1 MQMEENLRISQ
12 QLLITPLNGHPH
24 RYRIITTTPYL
35 VWHTSRI
42 LNVESALSA
51 KNGTNLPPYIIIAT
65 PLFNGAYQFFQHQI
79 QYFQGRY
86 LLKASYYR
94 RHDKNI
100 FFI

>member
-1 MQMEENLRISQ
+1 FAYFSAASHHPLKGRI
-12 QLLITPLNGHPH
+12 H
-24 RYRIITTTPYL
+24 RYRIITTISYF

-51 KNGTNLPPYIIIAT
+51 KNGTNLPPSMIIAT
-65 PLFNGAYQFFQHQI
+65 PLFNGAYQLFQHQI

-86 LLKASYYR
+86 LLKASYCR